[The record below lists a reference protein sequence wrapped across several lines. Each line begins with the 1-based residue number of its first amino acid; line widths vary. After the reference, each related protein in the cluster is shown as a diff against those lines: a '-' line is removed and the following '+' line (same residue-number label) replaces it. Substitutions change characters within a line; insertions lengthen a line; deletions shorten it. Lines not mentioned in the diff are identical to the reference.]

1 MQNLDIFGTLVLRG
15 PLVQE
20 LADFFM
26 AEFAALPRIG
36 ARDFRSQA
44 KMDKESKIV
53 LPPREL
59 WRKGRLEQE
68 KSDGIW
74 WSAAKVRGCT
84 VVKFGA
90 HTVEG
95 GRTFIG
101 SMLKEE
107 GSIARNFGDDATMC
121 VRP

>member
-1 MQNLDIFGTLVLRG
+1 
-15 PLVQE
+15 
-20 LADFFM
+20 LADFFL

-36 ARDFRSQA
+36 ARDFRSQERMA
-44 KMDKESKIV
+44 KDSVLV
-53 LPPREL
+53 LP
-59 WRKGRLEQE
+59 RLEIWRQSRLGQE
-68 KSDGIW
+68 KADGVW
-74 WSAAKVRGCT
+74 WSAAQVRGCT

-107 GSIARNFGDDATMC
+107 GSIANHFGDDSTMC
-121 VRP
+121 IR